1 MAERGD
7 EFDRP
12 ARRAS
17 DHPEFRDMVREIQEL
32 SRRVTILETRL
43 DLQLQ
48 GISEDIA
55 DLRKAVSGCATKEQL
70 KPAVWLLGIIG
81 SSGIGAF
88 VLTLWNVILKRG
100 PGP

>member
-1 MAERGD
+1 MPERD
-7 EFDRP
+7 DFDRQQ
-12 ARRAS
+12 RRTS
-17 DHPEFRDMVREIQEL
+17 DQPEFRDMVREIQEL

-43 DLQLQ
+43 DLQLK
-48 GISEDIA
+48 GISDDMVE
-55 DLRKAVSGCATKEQL
+55 LKKAVAGCATKEQL

-88 VLTLWNVILKRG
+88 VLALWNVILKR